1 MHHFLG
7 FRDANGSID
16 SNSSSPIL
24 EVNSSVDNEKFNPYP
39 FLVATSETEESVE
52 DLNLTSA
59 TNLDDSNNSLNSDFV
74 DDNTTEGKGF
84 LNKFKKLIP

>member
-1 MHHFLG
+1 M
-7 FRDANGSID
+7 DANGSID

-59 TNLDDSNNSLNSDFV
+59 TNLGDSNNSLNSDFV
-74 DDNTTEGKGF
+74 DDNTTKGKGF
-84 LNKFKKLIP
+84 LNKFKQLIP